1 MAVRKR
7 GSISKFLS
15 VFISVVLSVFMLL
28 PQGAVAQT
36 EAVAV
41 TAPTETVTAVEDP
54 AQTLPDKGNITVNF
68 KNVEIKTVLHYLSE
82 VSGVDI
88 IPSPGVEASVT
99 MRLRNKPWETA
110 LDIVTRNY
118 GYVYSKEDGIIR
130 VIPKGQLAVEET
142 VTEVIPLNNFIQEIE
157 FTKGEDDSDE
167 IIIEEKKESIE
178 QLMRAIN
185 SMLNSARGE
194 GATYVK
200 SVNSIVITAIPSKID
215 DIKKMIK
222 AIDKKTAQ
230 VIMDV
235 KVVEIQLTKD
245 ERFGVDWNA
254 IMSAAGPRR
263 PITFPFTNDGILD
276 FLPGKQARYYPTNTL
291 GDDEADFYPT
301 NTAAPA
307 TTVTNAVQQQYF
319 FSYGTI
325 DMSTFTATLSLLQNR
340 GDTEI
345 LSAPR
350 ITTLD
355 NQKAYIKVI
364 EKIMLQKSVQSTD
377 TATLVTVEFEDEED
391 AREVGIKLTV
401 IPHVNEHGDISINLL
416 PEVSNNEGFNTVQVG
431 VQQSTTVALTFTSRE
446 ANTVLR
452 VRDGDTIFLGGLI
465 RKDIEKTDNKLP
477 VLGDLFGGIPLLGN
491 LVRYEADNVTRTEI
505 VFFVTVHLVKESMD
519 SIDRMKLQKE
529 YDKYILEK
537 KEEKKKEPD
546 LAERIG
552 NWLGFGRVKETKE
565 TVEVP
570 VVLPKEAEE
579 EKKPLLDFRNKK
591 EE

>member
-1 MAVRKR
+1 MIVKKTSPM
-7 GSISKFLS
+7 GKFLS
-15 VFISVVLSVFMLL
+15 LFMAVMVSVFMFL
-28 PQGAVAQT
+28 PQGAIAQT
-36 EAVAV
+36 EAV
-41 TAPTETVTAVEDP
+41 TATTPTEAITAIEDP
-54 AQTLPDKGNITVNF
+54 AQSLPDKGNITVNF

-88 IPSPGVEASVT
+88 IPSPGVEANVT

-118 GYVYSKEDGIIR
+118 GYVYSREDNIIR

-142 VTEVIPLNNFIQEIE
+142 ITEVIPLNNFIQEIE
-157 FTKGEDDSDE
+157 FTKGKDDSDE
-167 IIIEEKKESIE
+167 VIIEEKKESIE

-185 SMLNSARGE
+185 AMLNTGRGE
-194 GATYVK
+194 GATYIK
-200 SVNSIVITAIPSKID
+200 SVNSIVITAIPSKIG
-215 DIKKMIK
+215 DIKKMVTT
-222 AIDKKTAQ
+222 IDKKTEQ
-230 VIMDV
+230 VVLDV

-263 PITFPFTNDGILD
+263 PMTFPFTNDGLLS
-276 FLPGKQARYYPTNTL
+276 FLPGKQARYFPTNVL
-291 GDDEADFYPT
+291 NQDEADFYPT
-301 NTAAPA
+301 SITPPA
-307 TTVTNAVQQQYF
+307 TGATQAVQQQYF
-319 FSYGTI
+319 YSYGTI
-325 DMSTFTATLSLLQNR
+325 DMTTFTATLSLLQQR

-401 IPHVNEHGDISINLL
+401 IPHVNEEGDISVNLL

-446 ANTVLR
+446 ANTILR

-465 RKDIEKTDNKLP
+465 RKDIEKTDNKFP
-477 VLGDLFGGIPLLGN
+477 ILGDLFGGIPIIGN
-491 LVRYEADNVTRTEI
+491 AFRYEADNVDRTEI

-519 SIDRMKLQKE
+519 SIDKMKLNKE
-529 YDKYILEK
+529 YDKYILGK

-552 NWLGFGRVKETKE
+552 NWLGFGRLKEKKE

-570 VVLPKEAEE
+570 ITVPKEAEK
-579 EKKPLLDFRNKK
+579 EKKPFLDFRKK
-591 EE
+591 K